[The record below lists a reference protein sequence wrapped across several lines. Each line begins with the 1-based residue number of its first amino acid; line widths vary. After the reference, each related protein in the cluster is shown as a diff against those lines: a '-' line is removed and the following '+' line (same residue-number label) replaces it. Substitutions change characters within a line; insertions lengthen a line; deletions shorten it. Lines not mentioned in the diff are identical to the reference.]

1 MARRIVRLTDNQAVM
16 PSKKRGGFM
25 KKLLL
30 AIFIC
35 FTTYGF
41 AIAAVNIN
49 TATKEELTTLQGIGE
64 KRAQD
69 IIDFR
74 TKNGPFK
81 SVDDLQKVP
90 GIGPGTMK
98 QIRSQLSVTGKTT
111 IDKPAAA
118 PAKASDSTKTAK
130 AADTKKEAAAKGD
143 AMKAEKKA
151 ADTKQAK
158 TAETKKTEPAKGD
171 ATRADAAKEK
181 TAAKPKADEKAKSTA
196 KEEKK
201 AEKK

>member
-1 MARRIVRLTDNQAVM
+1 
-16 PSKKRGGFM
+16 M

-30 AIFIC
+30 AISMC
-35 FTTYGF
+35 FAIYGV

-69 IIDFR
+69 VIDFR

-81 SVDDLQKVP
+81 SVDDLEKVP

-98 QIRSQLSVTGKTT
+98 QIRSQISVTGKTT

-130 AADTKKEAAAKGD
+130 AADTKKADSGKGD

-151 ADTKQAK
+151 ADTKPAK

-171 ATRADAAKEK
+171 ATKADTAKEK
-181 TAAKPKADEKAKSTA
+181 TAAKPKSDEKAPA
-196 KEEKK
+196 KAEDKK